1 MTDKP
6 LNGARVV
13 SFESRHDSEMA
24 RLVEKLG
31 GSPLSAPTL
40 REVPLSD
47 QSAAQQFA
55 GVLLAGA
62 CDVLVLMTGVGTQT
76 LLEAMCLVQPREALL
91 RALQTTDLV
100 CRGPKP
106 VKVLRG
112 LGLTPK
118 LVAPEPNTSSE
129 LLTEIGN
136 GLDVAGRNVYVQEY
150 GAPSPELNSG
160 LERLGA
166 HVHRVPVYA
175 WQLPDDLG
183 PLKNAIA
190 ELAAGNVQVALF
202 TSARQVEH
210 LLQVADQLGKTEAMR
225 RGFERVVVASVGP
238 VTSEALRAHGLSVDT
253 EPEHPKMGQLVTHV
267 AREWK
272 ALSSAKAAQRQPN

>member
-6 LNGARVV
+6 LSGARVV

-55 GVLLAGA
+55 DVLLSGA

-91 RALQTTDLV
+91 AALTKTDLV

-118 LVAPEPNTSSE
+118 LVAPEPNTSTE
-129 LLTEIGN
+129 LLAEIEK
-136 GLDVAGRNVYVQEY
+136 GLNVAGRNVYVQEY
-150 GAPSPELNSG
+150 GAPSPELNGG

-166 HVHRVPVYA
+166 RVHRVPVYA
-175 WQLPDDLG
+175 WQLPADLE
-183 PLKNAIA
+183 PLRTAIS
-190 ELAAGNVQVALF
+190 ELAAGQVQVALF

-210 LLQVADQLGKTEAMR
+210 LLQIAEQMGKKQAMLQS
-225 RGFERVVVASVGP
+225 FERVVVASVGP
-238 VTSEALRAHGLSVDT
+238 VTTEALRAHGLRVDT

-272 ALSSAKAAQRQPN
+272 ALASAKAAQTQPN